1 MGLGIMNIN
10 RYLKQSLF
18 IVTCAILL
26 VLPST
31 AMINDTVQKPV
42 HTILK
47 NPICYD
53 LPQSFDLR
61 DVNGSDFVSS
71 VKSQTGGTCW
81 THGTMAAME
90 GNLLMT
96 GIWDDADEQG
106 DPNLAE
112 YHLDWWNGFNQYNN
126 DDINPPTG
134 GGLTVHEGGDY
145 LVASAYIS
153 RGEGAVREEDG
164 QSYSSPPERYNE
176 SYHIYYPRDIEWYT
190 VGPNLENIDIV
201 KHAIMTEGVVG
212 TCLCYSGSFIE
223 NYVHYQPPTSSSD
236 PNHAV
241 ALIGWDDTKQTQ
253 APKPGAWLVKN
264 SWGKGWGN
272 GGYFWI
278 SYYDKHC
285 GHHPEMGAVSFQDVE
300 PLSYT
305 TIYYHDYHG
314 WRDTIQDVSEAF
326 NAFVSE
332 GDEILEAVSFFT
344 SSDDV
349 TFELVIY
356 DRFETCTLKY
366 PLSTVIGTLA
376 YRGFHTIEL
385 NDPVGLRAG
394 DDFYVYLSL
403 SSGGQPIDRTS
414 VVPVLLIACSMQ
426 NTVVE
431 SSASQKESYYLK
443 NNEWK
448 DLYYYT
454 FDELDWIGTAN
465 FCLKGLTNRWTPTT
479 PVLSASIEGDFT
491 DVKPGSTVQ
500 ATLFVENTGQPL
512 SCLDWE
518 ITSTPEWGSWSFSS
532 DGGNDVKPQ
541 GGPEV
546 VEVSLKVPREKNQD
560 FDGTI
565 RVSNCE
571 NPNNYIDV
579 AISMSTSKA
588 QSFIHS
594 YQLWDHLPFQIVQL
608 IERFC

>member
-1 MGLGIMNIN
+1 MNIN

-18 IVTCAILL
+18 IVTCAVLL

-253 APKPGAWLVKN
+253 APKLGAWLVKN

-366 PLSTVIGTLA
+366 PLSTVTGTLA

-431 SSASQKESYYLK
+431 SSASQKESYYRK

-465 FCLKGLTNRWTPTT
+465 FCLKGLTNRWTPTN
-479 PVLSASIEGDFT
+479 PILSASIEGDFT

-518 ITSTPEWGSWSFSS
+518 ITSTPDWGSWSFSS

-571 NPNNYIDV
+571 NPNNFIDV

-594 YQLWDHLPFQIVQL
+594 YQLWDYLPFQIVKL
-608 IERFC
+608 IERFFLK

>member
-1 MGLGIMNIN
+1 MNIN